1 MIEYGLSVSLNGT
14 PRTPVTPRGNSPEG
28 CEFCYTPGRRRSR
41 KMNFGDLVMVV
52 DGDREKEEEGSE
64 YESISPR
71 VCFSEMVRRLDF
83 TMESAELSPVPFSS
97 VSVSVSRNNGAGA
110 VPGGEDEDDACC
122 SGGRGGLLQEQQEP
136 SIGDCTVCYQPLQ
149 ERRNHVF
156 TLCGHLFCV
165 QCLLKWWDT
174 SSTCPLCRAELLN
187 VEDDDDDDTED
198 IDSEL
203 DAALDAALGHA
214 DADADADAVEGRDAW
229 MRPPPD
235 YEIERIQIQPQA
247 NLNDRVYIGSSDSS
261 DHGESDTGDSIDL
274 HIRNTSLINRYR
286 FQDSEWR
293 WSFHCAS
300 IETSPNYDDTVYPL
314 SQADIDGL
322 RENREIATTLFA
334 RMRFRETMFQP
345 DVQFLGEVWSGSWIP
360 KSEWID
366 IMRHHQP
373 VTYSESDDAIQTI
386 MYEFVIRRG
395 SNISPYH
402 EVNIFG
408 FIKDVAIQQTVEYDE
423 HTGEEI
429 SRDRMDYDWENIVE
443 YTFVAEVFTPTDFYI
458 HGDWSDP
465 NQCRSYGGYNMTDGT
480 ITTQQVM
487 IPFSQIRRL
496 YRMNG
501 HERWYA

>member
-14 PRTPVTPRGNSPEG
+14 PRTPHAYSPVNDACGG
-28 CEFCYTPGRRRSR
+28 CGAPR
-41 KMNFGDLVMVV
+41 KMMKFGDFV
-52 DGDREKEEEGSE
+52 DDDEERSESDNGDNGD
-64 YESISPR
+64 ESISPR
-71 VCFSEMVRRLDF
+71 VLFTDNVSRQLNFSSLLF
-83 TMESAELSPVPFSS
+83 NNNESSPVSFAS
-97 VSVSVSRNNGAGA
+97 VSIPRNGDVGGAG
-110 VPGGEDEDDACC
+110 VVKTN
-122 SGGRGGLLQEQQEP
+122 EP
-136 SIGDCTVCYQPLQ
+136 ESIGDCTVCYQPLQ

-187 VEDDDDDDTED
+187 VEDDDDDTED

-203 DAALDAALGHA
+203 DAALDAVLDAALGHA
-214 DADADADAVEGRDAW
+214 DADADAIEGRDAW
-229 MRPPPD
+229 MRPPPE

-261 DHGESDTGDSIDL
+261 DRDESDTGDSIDL

-314 SQADIDGL
+314 SHTDIDGL

-373 VTYSESDDAIQTI
+373 VSYSESDDAIQTI

-501 HERWYA
+501 HERWSA

>member
-1 MIEYGLSVSLNGT
+1 MIEYGLSVSLDGT
-14 PRTPVTPRGNSPEG
+14 PRTPHAYSPVNDAYGG
-28 CEFCYTPGRRRSR
+28 CGGDGGAPR
-41 KMNFGDLVMVV
+41 KMMKFGDFIDDDGESGEGDNG
-52 DGDREKEEEGSE
+52 DGDNGDGGHD
-64 YESISPR
+64 SISPR
-71 VCFSEMVRRLDF
+71 VLFPDDVSRRLDF
-83 TMESAELSPVPFSS
+83 SSMLFNNHESSPVSFAS
-97 VSVSVSRNNGAGA
+97 VSIPRNGAAG
-110 VPGGEDEDDACC
+110 VEGGGPGGVETN
-122 SGGRGGLLQEQQEP
+122 EP
-136 SIGDCTVCYQPLQ
+136 ESVGDCNVCYKPLQ
-149 ERRNHVF
+149 KKANHVF
-156 TLCGHLFCV
+156 TMCGHLFCIY
-165 QCLLKWWDT
+165 CFLRWWDT
-174 SSTCPLCRAELLN
+174 SSTCPMCRAELFDPN
-187 VEDDDDDDTED
+187 ANADDN
-198 IDSEL
+198 
-203 DAALDAALGHA
+203 AVAVAVA
-214 DADADADAVEGRDAW
+214 DAIEDAVADAVADAIEGRDAW

-235 YEIERIQIQPQA
+235 YEIERMQIQAQA
-247 NLNDRVYIGSSDSS
+247 NLDERVYIDSSDSDS
-261 DHGESDTGDSIDL
+261 DRESDRESDTGDSIDL
-274 HIRNTSLINRYR
+274 HIRNTTLINRYR

-293 WSFHCAS
+293 WSFHRAS

-322 RENREIATTLFA
+322 RENRQIATTLFA

-373 VTYSESDDAIQTI
+373 VSDSESDDAIQTR

-408 FIKDVAIQQTVEYDE
+408 FIKDVRIQQTVEYDE

-443 YTFVAEVFTPTDFYI
+443 YTFDAEVFTPTDFYV
-458 HGDWSDP
+458 HGGYDDP
-465 NQCRSYGGYNMTDGT
+465 NQYRSYGGYNMTDGT

-487 IPFSQIRRL
+487 IPFSQIRRM

-501 HERWYA
+501 NERRSA